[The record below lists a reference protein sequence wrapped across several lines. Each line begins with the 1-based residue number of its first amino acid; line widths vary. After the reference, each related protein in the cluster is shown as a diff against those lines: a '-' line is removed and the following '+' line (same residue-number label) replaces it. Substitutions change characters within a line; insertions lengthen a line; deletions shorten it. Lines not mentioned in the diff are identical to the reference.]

1 MSPEQRLDTG
11 VDTAAVARFEQARDG
26 ESPASIESCL
36 PGEGTAEYSATLV
49 ELILIDLE
57 FGWKAQLEDSGG
69 LVRGSA
75 VSLQVYVDRF
85 AALQD
90 RKVLRGLVVRA
101 LCLRQQMGD
110 HPDVRACL
118 QSHPGLF
125 ESERE
130 LLSRLAATGYSL
142 RSPTVSLAVT
152 RDAQAIMSTFLGRDI
167 ELAGAATVPQP
178 ALSEAMTV
186 PSS

>member
-11 VDTAAVARFEQARDG
+11 VNTAAVARFEQLRDG
-26 ESPASIESCL
+26 ESPVSIESCL

-57 FGWKAQLEDSGG
+57 FGWKTQLENSCGI
-69 LVRGSA
+69 VRGSA
-75 VSLQVYVDRF
+75 VSLQGYVDRF

-90 RKVLRGLVVRA
+90 REVFSDLVVRT

-118 QSHPGLF
+118 QAYPGLF

-152 RDAQAIMSTFLGRDI
+152 RDAQAIM
-167 ELAGAATVPQP
+167 
-178 ALSEAMTV
+178 
-186 PSS
+186 